1 MPIRLTTWLACWPL
15 LASAQTAGLAD
26 APGPAPGAGCS
37 VFVVGPCMPRIG
49 SASAQAVAS
58 VPQATRRI
66 SALSASAT
74 TAQPL
79 PAASAIEPGAPT
91 DTDIDRYIASH
102 GKPPREVARA
112 LLDPSDANI
121 AAMMRRLQRDQA
133 IAAYVGQR
141 MTELSQSDP
150 SLLVAGTAAP
160 GDLPS
165 FTGLRLVLVT
175 RPDCAACDRA
185 AQALQQLV
193 ATYPTLDARVA
204 VAGARDAQQ
213 IVQEMARSGVTL
225 PTALAA
231 DALLARIGRAL
242 PYLLV
247 ADVRQQREGLI
258 AAADIEAGQ
267 LRQALLAFRR
277 AAPVHAPAVAYAPSQ
292 KE

>member
-1 MPIRLTTWLACWPL
+1 MPIRPATWLACWLP
-15 LASAQTAGLAD
+15 LASAQATGLAD
-26 APGPAPGAGCS
+26 APGPAAAAGCS
-37 VFVVGPCMPRIG
+37 AFVVGPCMPRG
-49 SASAQAVAS
+49 RAAPGHVSPSPAAA
-58 VPQATRRI
+58 
-66 SALSASAT
+66 
-74 TAQPL
+74 L
-79 PAASAIEPGAPT
+79 PATSAAASPAPAAAGPT
-91 DTDIDRYIASH
+91 DTDIERYIADH

-112 LLDPSDANI
+112 LLDPSDANV

-150 SLLVAGTAAP
+150 SLVVARGAAP
-160 GDLPS
+160 DDLPS
-165 FTGLRLVLVT
+165 FAGLRLVLVT

-213 IVQEMARSGVTL
+213 IVQYMARSGITL
-225 PTALAA
+225 PTAPAA
-231 DALLARIGRAL
+231 DALLARFNRAP

-247 ADVRQQREGLI
+247 ADVRHQREGLL
-258 AAADIEAGQ
+258 AVADIDTGQ

-277 AAPVHAPAVAYAPSQ
+277 AVPVRAPAHLSLP